1 MRKQPNAMNL
11 PRSNEAEQALT
22 LEAGVQLRS
31 AQGWE
36 DACSRLN
43 VPGKNLESQCYS
55 GSKHPIP
62 TLS

>member
-36 DACSRLN
+36 GMLALASMCPERTLRANATAGASI
-43 VPGKNLESQCYS
+43 PSQ
-55 GSKHPIP
+55 P
-62 TLS
+62 